1 MKTFLAD
8 IFPKIQ
14 RFSDKLDNLTML
26 TNQHWVYIDDILS
39 TKTVYIF
46 RTNNELLIS
55 KNGKVEKAKWEHL
68 GNKSLLIDKTTD
80 SYLFKHGFFD
90 ENILALKVDSSEE
103 YAVFVNENKYDGELN
118 SIDKVF
124 DFLRRTYLDP
134 SIKSK
139 IEISTGQVLNSA
151 ISEQTIHRE
160 TQEGETLKIV
170 SVNNETIGAKVY
182 INEKPARDGTYIYKS
197 LSHKLIVRDGQI
209 HDRYFLELFKEY
221 IFEKINNSEPTLG
234 DKVYNKNWTR
244 VIDGKIRYSFF
255 RHFLIEN
262 GIIIKY

>member
-14 RFSDKLDNLTML
+14 RFSDKLDNLTLL
-26 TNQHWVYIDDILS
+26 TNQHWVSIDDILS

-68 GNKSLLIDKTTD
+68 GNKSLLIDKTTE

-90 ENILALKVDSSEE
+90 ENVLALKVDSSEE

-118 SIDKVF
+118 SIHKVF

-134 SIKSK
+134 SIKST
-139 IEISTGQVLNSA
+139 IEVSIGQVLNPSN
-151 ISEQTIHRE
+151 SNQTVYRE
-160 TQEGETLKIV
+160 TQDGETLKIV
-170 SVNNETIGAKVY
+170 SVNKETIGAKVY
-182 INEKPARDGTYIYKS
+182 INEKPARDGSYVYKS
-197 LSHKLIVRDGQI
+197 LSHKLIVKNGEI
-209 HDRYFLELFKEY
+209 HDRYYLEPFKDFV
-221 IFEKINNSEPTLG
+221 FEKVNASKPTVG
-234 DKVYNKNWTR
+234 DKVYHKNWTK
-244 VIDGKIRYSFF
+244 VTDSKIRYSLF
-255 RHFLIEN
+255 RHFIIEN
-262 GIIIKY
+262 GMIVK

>member
-1 MKTFLAD
+1 
-8 IFPKIQ
+8 
-14 RFSDKLDNLTML
+14 ML
-26 TNQHWVYIDDILS
+26 TNQHWVSIDDILS

-90 ENILALKVDSSEE
+90 ENVLALKVDSSEE

-134 SIKSK
+134 SIKST
-139 IEISTGQVLNSA
+139 IEVSTGQVLNS
-151 ISEQTIHRE
+151 ETNKQTVYRE
-160 TQEGETLKIV
+160 TQDGEILKIV
-170 SVNNETIGAKVY
+170 SINNETIGAKVY
-182 INEKPARDGTYIYKS
+182 INEKPATDGTYIYKS
-197 LSHKLIVRDGQI
+197 LSHKLIVKNGEI
-209 HDRYFLELFKEY
+209 NDRYYLEPFKDY
-221 IFEKINNSEPTLG
+221 IFEKINNLEPTVG
-234 DKVYNKNWTR
+234 DRVYNANWTK
-244 VIDGKIRYSFF
+244 VSDGKIRYSLFK
-255 RHFLIEN
+255 HFLIDN
-262 GIIIKY
+262 SRIVK